1 MLYTWGGIRNI
12 FIEEA
17 RGGTVVS
24 EVRTYKLSPEE
35 LERYRRGNGMEL
47 TKEKYLELKE
57 QGKTDKEIAEQHKMY
72 QSKLSM
78 LKRKW
83 DLGGV
88 RVNMQGEEQQKVE
101 AVVNVTTQ
109 KEQSRVTELEK
120 EVKKWKETAQQFKE
134 EVERLKRECESYQ
147 LKYEKIKEALKVLL

>member
-1 MLYTWGGIRNI
+1 M
-12 FIEEA
+12 
-17 RGGTVVS
+17 S
-24 EVRTYKLSPEE
+24 EVKTYKLSPEE
-35 LERYRRGNGMEL
+35 LEKYRKGTVKTEMEKAEKQEL
-47 TKEKYLELKE
+47 TKEKYLELKQ
-57 QGKTDKEIAEQHKMY
+57 QGKKDKEIAEQHGMS

-78 LKRKW
+78 IKRKW

-101 AVVNVTTQ
+101 AVVNVAAQ
-109 KEQSRVTELEK
+109 KEKSRVTELEK
-120 EVKKWKETAQQFKE
+120 EVTKWKEMAQQFKE